1 MKIKVDQVLKR
12 EAAKKLEIKPL
23 PKVKLSN
30 VPETKPPRSEV
41 ANGNWERKITQSL
54 HDVDKARLG
63 WKYADDPTPSPIDH
77 QKEDLL
83 KELWASITAIKKDR
97 AKLSTRTWFL
107 VQELHD
113 RLKKEGEAIA
123 QAFMAGDLKMPEL
136 AEHYAKIQAFTDQ
149 AIIVWDKIKY
159 VEKWG
164 KLPDPPA
171 AELPEELPDD
181 AAKIKYELLR
191 LKDLIYKAK
200 TRMKNNPNAKPSK
213 VAEWKEKIAL
223 AEAQREQKRQDLKRM
238 QYDAGE

>member
-1 MKIKVDQVLKR
+1 MMWTR
-12 EAAKKLEIKPL
+12 HE
-23 PKVKLSN
+23 
-30 VPETKPPRSEV
+30 
-41 ANGNWERKITQSL
+41 
-54 HDVDKARLG
+54 LG
-63 WKYADDPTPSPIDH
+63 WKYADDPTPSAMNH

-123 QAFMAGDLKMPEL
+123 QAFMAGDLKMPDL

-171 AELPEELPDD
+171 AELPVELPDD
-181 AAKIKYELLR
+181 AAKIKYELR
-191 LKDLIYKAK
+191 AD
-200 TRMKNNPNAKPSK
+200 
-213 VAEWKEKIAL
+213 
-223 AEAQREQKRQDLKRM
+223 
-238 QYDAGE
+238 